1 MACGTLVSRLGI
13 RPEPLASLDP
23 QGSPKSFFF
32 KKKKKNNTSYNDGR
46 VFFFFLKEEG
56 MRVKVGN

>member
-13 RPEPLASLDP
+13 KPAPLASLDP
-23 QGSPKSFFF
+23 QGSPKSFL
-32 KKKKKNNTSYNDGR
+32 KNISYDDGK
-46 VFFFFLKEEG
+46 VFLKEEW